1 MTNVEIKLTFPTL
14 KSHSFVGI
22 GPMGNELTK
31 QIQQQLEASLGAI
44 NQGLV

>member
-1 MTNVEIKLTFPTL
+1 
-14 KSHSFVGI
+14 
-22 GPMGNELTK
+22 MGNELTK